1 MKWESNTIGD
11 MFLVEQLVFSN
22 RKLKDVKDF
31 PCIVSL
37 DVLYYC
43 RFSREERFLS
53 TPTKEGTTTMKRN
66 TTTSLKPRV
75 IVGFNTATLAFSDKR
90 RKSRK
95 RVKEELCQLY

>member
-1 MKWESNTIGD
+1 
-11 MFLVEQLVFSN
+11 MFHVEQLVFSN
-22 RKLKDVKDF
+22 KKLKDVKDF
-31 PCIVSL
+31 PCIACS

-43 RFSREERFLS
+43 RFQERNGS
-53 TPTKEGTTTMKRN
+53 SQHQPKKGTTMKRN

-95 RVKEELCQLY
+95 RVKEELRQLY